1 VTYAPGVVSDLL
13 DAVIRSARTF
23 HRLEHLGR
31 RGPTSTLKEE
41 TITDLLLAE
50 LQGREFEVVGRCPRC
65 GGECPDWT
73 GSPRRPMRVRAKA
86 LTKYQEG
93 GNSAHGKAPTG
104 ADFVLAMR
112 GTDGREVLMFVQAK
126 RAVAGKKSLVEA
138 DQYRALLRAATDHH
152 AVPLYAF
159 YVQQPDA
166 HTSTD
171 TRCSRHVSAAERSI
185 VLVMA
190 GESGTAD
197 YLPGLSTVDLL
208 SRGLPLRC
216 LGGCPTVGSTER
228 APVVERADA
237 FIRALDPDYRP
248 RERVDRSDDGAPP
261 DIPDGAAVVYD
272 DGAWRVGRVDAAE
285 DQVLVVRLGAQ
296 AIAEE
301 PDRTYIGWGQGM
313 TADQVRDAARMW
325 WKLNQAR
332 VARVRH
338 LVAVAEGE
346 VVGVYDVVADPRSE
360 SVNGV
365 HRIAFELVDAASD
378 RRRELSALV
387 AAHPAKSGARNPVR
401 YLSLG

>member
-1 VTYAPGVVSDLL
+1 MTYAPGVVSDLL

-65 GGECPDWT
+65 GRDCPDWT
-73 GSPRRPMRVRAKA
+73 GSPRRSMRVRAKA

-93 GNSAHGKAPTG
+93 GNIAHGKAPTG

-112 GTDGREVLMFVQAK
+112 GADEREVLMFVQAK
-126 RAVAGKKSLVEA
+126 RAVIGEKSLVDEV
-138 DQYRALLRAATDHH
+138 QYRALLRAAADHH

-166 HTSTD
+166 HTSTG

-185 VLVMA
+185 VLVAA
-190 GESGTAD
+190 GEPGTAE
-197 YLPGLSTVDLL
+197 YLPGLDIPALL

-237 FIRALDPDYRP
+237 FVRALDPDVRP
-248 RERVDRSDDGAPP
+248 RESVDRADDGAPRDVP
-261 DIPDGAAVVYD
+261 GGAAVVFD
-272 DGAWRVGRVDAAE
+272 DGAWRIGRVDAAE

-296 AIAEE
+296 AVAEE
-301 PDRTYIGWGQGM
+301 PDRAFIGWGPGM
-313 TADQVRDAARMW
+313 TRDQVRDAARMW
-325 WKLNQAR
+325 WKLNQERA
-332 VARVRH
+332 ARVRH

-346 VVGVYDVVADPRSE
+346 VVGAYDVVADPRSE
-360 SVNGV
+360 SFGGG
-365 HRIAFELVDAASD
+365 HRIAFEVVDAEP
-378 RRRELSALV
+378 RRSAELSALV
-387 AAHPAKSGARNPVR
+387 AARPAKSGARNPVR
-401 YLSLG
+401 YLRLG